1 LNPIAVEIFCLPLY
15 NTFQFR
21 TDFCRDYFLN
31 MTCELFGEDAE
42 NASMQVTAKDGT
54 EYYVSG
60 ERELAADQKL
70 PVLV

>member
-1 LNPIAVEIFCLPLY
+1 
-15 NTFQFR
+15 
-21 TDFCRDYFLN
+21 